1 MGEQSRVLVIGGG
14 PVGLVVAGLLARF
27 GVASLVVERRRDTV
41 RAPAAHVL
49 RRRSLEVLALLGVDD
64 EVRRA
69 APHLPLDFITW
80 CTTLGGTEVGRLDLR
95 PPDPETGE
103 RGPEPWTNCPQ
114 NLLEP
119 ILLRNVLRRP
129 EVQVERGAECVAV
142 EQTASGVTAC
152 IRSGDGRERRVAAAW
167 AIAADGASSPTR
179 KALGIPMVGQGALGR
194 FLMTHFAA
202 DLTPWIRTRPGP
214 IFWIFNPE
222 APACLIVHDPARS
235 HVLMTLAD
243 DSEDPAAAV
252 PRRLAAALGVP
263 VRPRILS
270 VDAWS
275 PHVQVAA
282 RYREGRV
289 LLVGDAAHRFP
300 PTGGLGLNTGIQE
313 AHALAWTLARVET
326 GRASSALLD
335 DYEAECRPVAEATAA
350 ASFANLERLAEVSR
364 VVGTCPSLAS
374 HEQRLASMTATERE
388 ALAAAIESQRGHFL
402 YDGARPGAVAG
413 RVATRASG

>member
-243 DSEDPAAAV
+243 DSDDPAAAV

-263 VRPRILS
+263 VRPRIIS

-335 DYEAECRPVAEATAA
+335 DYEAECRPVAEANAA

-374 HEQRLASMTATERE
+374 LEQRLASMTATERE